1 MKTLPAI
8 SLIGD
13 NLNLYPIRVIIILSS
28 LRYIYFSIWASIMRL
43 NSPQTLAAVIRDQRK
58 TQQLTQKETADR
70 VGIKQTTV
78 SGFENNPDQCKI
90 ETLFKLLSALDLEL
104 HITRRGQSPDK
115 NNEWDQE
122 W

>member
-1 MKTLPAI
+1 M
-8 SLIGD
+8 G
-13 NLNLYPIRVIIILSS
+13 VIIILSP
-28 LRYIYFSIWASIMRL
+28 LRYIYFAIWASFMRL
-43 NSPQTLAAVIRDQRK
+43 NTPQTLATVIRDQRK
-58 TQQLTQKETADR
+58 AQKLTQKETADR

-78 SGFENNPDQCKI
+78 SGFENSPDQCKV

>member
-1 MKTLPAI
+1 
-8 SLIGD
+8 
-13 NLNLYPIRVIIILSS
+13 
-28 LRYIYFSIWASIMRL
+28 MRL
-43 NSPQTLAAVIRDQRK
+43 NTPQILAAMIRDQRK

-70 VGIKQTTV
+70 VGIKQATI
-78 SGFENNPDQCKI
+78 SGFENNPDQCKV

-104 HITRRGQSPDK
+104 HITRKGQSLDK

>member
-1 MKTLPAI
+1 MPYR
-8 SLIGD
+8 G
-13 NLNLYPIRVIIILSS
+13 YYYFILSPVY
-28 LRYIYFSIWASIMRL
+28 LLCNWASLMRL
-43 NSPQTLAAVIRDQRK
+43 NTPQTLAAVIRDQRK

>member
-1 MKTLPAI
+1 MIIPP
-8 SLIGD
+8 IGG
-13 NLNLYPIRVIIILSS
+13 IIVLSPP
-28 LRYIYFSIWASIMRL
+28 RYIYFAIWAPLMRL
-43 NSPQTLAAVIRDQRK
+43 NTPQTLASVIRDQRK

-104 HITRRGQSPDK
+104 HITRRGQSLDK

>member
-1 MKTLPAI
+1 
-8 SLIGD
+8 
-13 NLNLYPIRVIIILSS
+13 
-28 LRYIYFSIWASIMRL
+28 MRL
-43 NSPQTLAAVIRDQRK
+43 NTPQTLAAVIRDQRK

-78 SGFENNPDQCKI
+78 SGFENNADQCKI

>member
-1 MKTLPAI
+1 
-8 SLIGD
+8 
-13 NLNLYPIRVIIILSS
+13 
-28 LRYIYFSIWASIMRL
+28 MRL
-43 NSPQTLAAVIRDQRK
+43 NTPQTLSVVIRDQRK
-58 TQQLTQKETADR
+58 TQMLTQKETADR

-78 SGFENNPDQCKI
+78 SGFENNPDQCRI